1 MGLFVIIEWF
11 GEIASLLWK
20 SPYLILFLS
29 YRATYGTTKYC
40 SFFLKGQQCLNQGC
54 QFLHEPGEEADS
66 FTKDELIPQ
75 SKVTPKPPPFPYG
88 SDGAEDK
95 LDEHQQH
102 HSSEESAPVPA
113 PTGWA
118 KPTGKA
124 QTDEA
129 AFPDALHSAAAAAP
143 STPKPQTAIKRS
155 SSTLATVVSD
165 TNTPP
170 PNNPAMFA
178 PPSADVVPAVKP
190 LKYIALQLDPLVI
203 NLAMSPRQP
212 KYSGPFDPFRE
223 DSLFGRPPKAM
234 GNSKSNELGGQEDVF
249 GMQRGVPGNV
259 SQPSAQD
266 AFRSAF
272 PNVNVVYGTPAA
284 GQQSATAGANTQG
297 GMGRAMMG
305 NGANGLGGGALGF
318 PKGAEGLP
326 GNNGLPS
333 QYENWEMGKSA
344 QRL

>member
-1 MGLFVIIEWF
+1 M
-11 GEIASLLWK
+11 AC
-20 SPYLILFLS
+20 
-29 YRATYGTTKYC
+29 RATYGTTKYC

-95 LDEHQQH
+95 HDELH
-102 HSSEESAPVPA
+102 HPNEENEPLPA
-113 PTGWA
+113 PSGWS
-118 KPTGKA
+118 KPTAKA
-124 QTDEA
+124 QMDGNTET
-129 AFPDALHSAAAAAP
+129 AFPDALHSAAAAKAP
-143 STPKPQTAIKRS
+143 KTQTAIKRS

-165 TNTPP
+165 SNIPP

-212 KYSGPFDPFRE
+212 EYSGPFEPFRE

-234 GNSKSNELGGQEDVF
+234 GNSKSNELGSPEDAF
-249 GMQRGVPGNV
+249 GMQRGIPGNG

-272 PNVNVVYGTPAA
+272 PNVNVVYGTQA
-284 GQQSATAGANTQG
+284 GQQSSAVGNQ
-297 GMGRAMMG
+297 GMGRAMG
-305 NGANGLGGGALGF
+305 NGATTGVSGALGF
-318 PKGAEGLP
+318 PKGMEGLP
-326 GNNGLPS
+326 GNGPGLPS

-344 QRL
+344 QRF